1 MALLLD
7 SCFTAVQREQ
17 SLQKH
22 PAIAIMVFLI
32 GALWRGVLLL
42 CSAVKG

>member
-1 MALLLD
+1 MALLLG

-22 PAIAIMVFLI
+22 PAMKIREFLI
-32 GALWRGVLLL
+32 GPLWRGVLLL
-42 CSAVKG
+42 CVAVKG

>member
-7 SCFTAVQREQ
+7 SCCTAVQREQ

-22 PAIAIMVFLI
+22 PAIKIMEFLI

-42 CSAVKG
+42 CSAIKG